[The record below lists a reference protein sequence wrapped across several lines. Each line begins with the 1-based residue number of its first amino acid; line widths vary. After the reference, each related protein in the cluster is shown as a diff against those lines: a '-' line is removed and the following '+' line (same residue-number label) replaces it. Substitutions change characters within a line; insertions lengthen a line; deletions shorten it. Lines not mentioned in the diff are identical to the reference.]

1 MPIMPDFSLAM
12 PEIWVGAMACVILIA
27 DLFVPGKD
35 RATSF
40 WLSLITL
47 AVAAWLTIDRQWGV
61 EALTFSDSY
70 VADSLAAILK
80 VSIYGLAA
88 LAFVYARGYL
98 KQRDLLQG
106 EFFVLGLF
114 GVLGMMVMSSAYSLL
129 TAYMGLEL
137 LSLCLYA
144 MVAFNRDS
152 KAASEAAMKFFILGA
167 LSSGMLLYGMSM
179 LYGVTGTL
187 DLPAIAG
194 AAAEAGDNILF
205 VFGLVFMLVGVA
217 FKFGAVPFHMWIP
230 DVYEG
235 APTPVALYIGTAP
248 KVAALALFMRLLA
261 EGLAALQDQWQ
272 LMLVILA
279 VLSLIV
285 GNLFAVVQTNIK
297 RLLAYSTISNVGF
310 ILLGLIAGTD
320 AGYAAALFYVIT
332 YALTVAGTFA
342 ILILLSRRGFEA
354 ERVDDLKGLFRRD
367 GWAAFALLLMMFSM
381 TGVPGTVGFYAKLL
395 VLQAL
400 VDVGLVWLA
409 VFAVVFAV
417 IGAFYYLRVLK
428 VAFFDAPEDTHAL
441 EVSGGFRVVLA
452 GNALA
457 VLLLGIFPGALIA
470 ACVAAFV

>member
-12 PEIWVGAMACVILIA
+12 PEIWVGAMACAILVS
-27 DLFVPGKD
+27 DLFIPGRD
-35 RATSF
+35 RFVTF
-40 WLSLITL
+40 WLSLATL

-61 EALTFSDSY
+61 QAVTFSDSY

-88 LAFVYARGYL
+88 LAFIYARRYL
-98 KQRDLLQG
+98 KQRDLLVG

-129 TAYMGLEL
+129 TAYIGLEL

-144 MVAFNRDS
+144 LVALNRDS
-152 KAASEAAMKFFILGA
+152 KLASEAAMKYFILGA

-179 LYGVTGTL
+179 IYGVTGTL
-187 DLPAIAG
+187 DLTAV
-194 AAAEAGDNILF
+194 AAASAEAGDNILF

-248 KVAALALFMRLLA
+248 KVAAVALFMRLLA
-261 EGLAALQDQWQ
+261 EGLVGLQEQWQ

-279 VLSLIV
+279 VLSLVV
-285 GNLFAVVQTNIK
+285 GNLFAVVQTNFK
-297 RLLAYSTISNVGF
+297 RLLAYSTISHVGF

-320 AGYAAALFYVIT
+320 EGYAAALFYVVT
-332 YALTVAGTFA
+332 YALTAAGTFG
-342 ILILLSRRGFEA
+342 IIILLARRGFEA
-354 ERVDDLKGLFRRD
+354 DRIDDFKGLFQRD
-367 GWAAFALLLMMFSM
+367 GWSAFALLLMMFSM

-400 VDVGLVWLA
+400 VDVGMIWLA
-409 VFAVVFAV
+409 IFAVVFAV

-428 VAFFDAPEDTHAL
+428 AAFFEAPVDTSSL
-441 EVSGGFRVVLA
+441 EASAGFRAVLT

-457 VLLLGIFPGALIA
+457 VLLLGVFPGALIA
-470 ACVAAFV
+470 ACIAAFA